1 MKVGVPRTSTIQR
14 LKAYRALSLTLGFLA
29 LSGWAA
35 FAYSTG
41 SSASAQHQLREEVAQ
56 LKASQDQLLAERKQQ
71 QDTFGEITER
81 IRAKL
86 ASAHEEL
93 RTLAEKREQAKAQVA
108 EVQQELTSITK
119 RLEDRRTKVSEAS
132 KVRVTEPSS
141 KSTPGQTQTKSK
153 T

>member
-1 MKVGVPRTSTIQR
+1 MSEAGSTRQVN
-14 LKAYRALSLTLGFLA
+14 LYRNLALALGFLA
-29 LSGWAA
+29 LVGWGTAY
-35 FAYSTG
+35 FAR
-41 SSASAQHQLREEVAQ
+41 ASAAVQHQLREEVAQ

-119 RLEDRRTKVSEAS
+119 RLEDRRAK
-132 KVRVTEPSS
+132 
-141 KSTPGQTQTKSK
+141 
-153 T
+153 